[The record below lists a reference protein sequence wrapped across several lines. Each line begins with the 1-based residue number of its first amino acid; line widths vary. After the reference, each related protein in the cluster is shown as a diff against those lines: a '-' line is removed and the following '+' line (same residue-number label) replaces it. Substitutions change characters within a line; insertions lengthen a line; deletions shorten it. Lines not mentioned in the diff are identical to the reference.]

1 MATDILIDPDNF
13 ADLCSRKVSSAGNV
27 SILTYLEENNIAR
40 KKGRKLN
47 IRDRRWCIGAGTGT
61 TQRMVCYVNAENR
74 VNMDSTVPLSRVMTA
89 PNTQSM
95 SYETVYCAQF
105 SQVKVLYT
113 QCMLYQDG
121 I

>member
-1 MATDILIDPDNF
+1 MATDILIDPANF